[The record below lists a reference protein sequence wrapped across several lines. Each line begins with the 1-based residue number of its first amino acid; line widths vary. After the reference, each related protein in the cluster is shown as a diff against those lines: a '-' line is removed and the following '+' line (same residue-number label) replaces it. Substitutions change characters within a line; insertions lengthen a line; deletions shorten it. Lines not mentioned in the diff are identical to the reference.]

1 MDQLVQED
9 GPVRRRGIMFKEPG
23 PGNTIRI
30 FYYRR
35 HSAAAELRAEPFD
48 SLNGKYLFVTENH
61 EATVGQY
68 DIGFQQVIQ
77 RETKSQPCPSKSFY
91 ERECHAQNESVSFDA
106 ALHHDT
112 GAWICHKLRRELAQL

>member
-1 MDQLVQED
+1 
-9 GPVRRRGIMFKEPG
+9 VRRRASCSRNRARATPPAFFI
-23 PGNTIRI
+23 TAAI
-30 FYYRR
+30 
-35 HSAAAELRAEPFD
+35 SAAAELRAEPFD

-91 ERECHAQNESVSFDA
+91 ERKCHAQNESVSFDA